1 LRGVGRAI
9 STLAACKEFFP
20 TYAPPEKTD
29 FHLICARGRKLC
41 EAFDKL
47 KQLERR
53 FPAPELFL

>member
-1 LRGVGRAI
+1 VGRAI